1 MRILKLKRN
10 DLMRLREIR
19 IEKGLTNKKISELSG
34 VPIRTIE
41 DIIKRGD
48 CKFSTAVKIAK
59 GLNITLE
66 ELAKPTD

>member
-1 MRILKLKRN
+1 
-10 DLMRLREIR
+10 MRLREIR

>member
-66 ELAKPTD
+66 ELAKPTN